1 LLRATMGDTTELMS
15 ERFAHAFLPAF
26 VLALSACGGAGTAKS
41 APPVAQGEAAIPGWV
56 TPSMGKPGVGDTAPD
71 FDLADGA
78 GNRVKLSSLRGSV
91 VVMQFGASFC
101 PFSKAELPHLNQL
114 AKDYAGR
121 NVKVLLVD
129 VDEAEPEYKEYSS
142 RMPLTL
148 TMLRDEGGNVA
159 KTYAPDHAQ
168 LAIKKRQFVMIPSNL
183 IIDPDGKIAFY
194 TLLDSDHFDAELVAL
209 RKKLD
214 GVLAGGKP

>member
-1 LLRATMGDTTELMS
+1 MR
-15 ERFAHAFLPAF
+15 ERFGMALLSVAS
-26 VLALSACGGAGTAKS
+26 LALSACGGAGTPERAL
-41 APPVAQGEAAIPGWV
+41 PTAQGEAAIPGWV
-56 TPSMGKPGVGDTAPD
+56 TPSMGKPGVGDAAPD

-114 AKDYAGR
+114 AKDYAGK

-129 VDEAEPEYKEYSS
+129 VDEGDPEYKEYSS

-159 KTYAPDHAQ
+159 KTYAPEHAQ
-168 LAIKKRQFVMIPSNL
+168 LAIKRRQYVMIPSNL
-183 IIDPDGKIAFY
+183 IVDPDGEIAFY

>member
-1 LLRATMGDTTELMS
+1 MAAL
-15 ERFAHAFLPAF
+15 LPA
-26 VLALSACGGAGTAKS
+26 VTLALSACGGARTPTS
-41 APPVAQGEAAIPGWV
+41 ATPAAQTETAIPGWV
-56 TPSMGKPGVGDTAPD
+56 TPTTGKPGVGDAAPD
-71 FDLADGA
+71 FELADGA
-78 GNRVKLSSLRGSV
+78 GNHVKLSSLRGSV

-114 AKDYAGR
+114 AKDYAEK

-129 VDEAEPEYKEYSS
+129 VDEGEPEYKEYSS

-168 LAIKKRQFVMIPSNL
+168 LAIEKRQFVVIPSNL
-183 IIDPDGKIAFY
+183 VVDADGKIVFF